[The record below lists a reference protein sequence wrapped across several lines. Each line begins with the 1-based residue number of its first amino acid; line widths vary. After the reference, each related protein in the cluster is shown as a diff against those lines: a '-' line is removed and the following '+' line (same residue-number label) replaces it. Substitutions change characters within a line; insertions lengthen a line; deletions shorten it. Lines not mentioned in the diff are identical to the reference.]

1 MHLFF
6 IPNTNS
12 HSDMPLPKIQENP
25 VKFSLPSV
33 QSLLEKAAEQAA
45 FSCSD
50 KEVVYCYLTLRPIA
64 IGLSG
69 MMHI

>member
-1 MHLFF
+1 M
-6 IPNTNS
+6 
-12 HSDMPLPKIQENP
+12 
-25 VKFSLPSV
+25 KFSLPSV

-64 IGLSG
+64 IGHSG
-69 MMHI
+69 IVQCTSADIVRGGERRGGEGGISG